1 MVKVFDHD
9 KQSATG
15 ALKTT
20 SKIVIKNSRSNWWFD
35 W

>member
-1 MVKVFDHD
+1 MVITAEIFDHD

-20 SKIVIKNSRSNWWFD
+20 SKIVIKNSRSNW
-35 W
+35 